1 VSILR
6 SLGMLLGA
14 LLFASPALHAES
26 TSSDQTVTCKDGT
39 TAKKGKGA
47 CSHHGGVAKPA
58 ESGTSKETKD
68 SGKASSSS
76 SSKSSSTKSSSSKS
90 SSSQKAGSSTGSGG
104 DQPAGSA
111 NSNPAGA
118 TARCKDGTYSHS
130 KSHSGTCSKH
140 GGVAEWLDKK

>member
-1 VSILR
+1 VAILR
-6 SLGMLLGA
+6 SLSVLLGA

-26 TSSDQTVTCKDGT
+26 TSTDQTVTCKDGT

-68 SGKASSSS
+68 SSKASKSSSS
-76 SSKSSSTKSSSSKS
+76 SSSSKSSSSKS
-90 SSSQKAGSSTGSGG
+90 SSSQKATSSTGSGG
-104 DQPAGSA
+104 DQPAGSV
-111 NSNPAGA
+111 NSNPSGA

-130 KSHSGTCSKH
+130 KSHSGSCSKH